1 IGALTRTHGLLTR
14 NSWRGA
20 VLNEIVRD
28 EVQPYA
34 SPDRLMMDGRDD
46 VVLPPQDAV
55 DFALVMHELAT
66 NAAKY
71 GAWSGPEGRVEVSWR
86 LTDGS
91 RPTVRVF
98 WRERGGPTVQPSE
111 RTGFGSQLIRSA
123 FRRAEGAGVDLRLAP
138 EGVTCEITIPMRP
151 APVLAPLATPTL
163 KSAAAPRSKA
173 LSGLSILLVEDE
185 AMVRLELAAALDA
198 AGARVLG
205 PASSVGEAG

>member
-123 FRRAEGAGVDLRLAP
+123 FRRAEGADVDLKLAP
-138 EGVTCEITIPMRP
+138 EGASCEITIPLR
-151 APVLAPLATPTL
+151 AGPVWAPLAPPTRVAG
-163 KSAAAPRSKA
+163 SPPESRA
-173 LSGLSILLVEDE
+173 LNGMDILLVEDE
-185 AMVRLELAAALDA
+185 AVVRLELAA
-198 AGARVLG
+198 VL
-205 PASSVGEAG
+205 E